1 MKNKD
6 LQPTLIGM
14 MHAISNKNSYND
26 SEYRLL
32 LGTELMIEYIY
43 DWAGGGRTDNDL
55 LEMLEI
61 TIRNTQADMDKKA
74 SKASTDGNQ
83 TK

>member
-14 MHAISNKNSYND
+14 INAISNKNSYND

-43 DWAGGGRTDNDL
+43 DWAGGGRTDKDL

-61 TIRNTQADMDKKA
+61 TIRNTQADIDKKA
-74 SKASTDGNQ
+74 HEAHCE
-83 TK
+83 